1 MDIEFSLTK
10 LNVNDLAALER
21 FYVALGF
28 KVVERRLG
36 EMATGVGVG
45 QGDVAQEQVRL
56 SETGDATSHRL
67 VLSRFINLPEQPTDP
82 RYPGPLWIVLRSP
95 DVEAS
100 VAAAIA
106 AGGRVHRPIEKVE
119 DPRYPGSAAIVC
131 DPEGNFIEL
140 YNVAYRDPALGPG
153 LDTSASKS

>member
-1 MDIEFSLTK
+1 MEVEFSLTK
-10 LNVNDLAALER
+10 LNVNDPVALEH

-45 QGDVAQEQVRL
+45 LEDVAQEQVRL
-56 SETGDATSHRL
+56 SQTGDATSHRL
-67 VLSRFINLPEQPTDP
+67 VLSRFVNLPEQPMNP
-82 RYPGPLWIVLRSP
+82 RYPGPYWIVLRTP

-100 VAAAIA
+100 VAAAVA
-106 AGGRVHRPIEKVE
+106 AGGSVHRPVEKVE
-119 DPRYPGSAAIVC
+119 DPRYPGAAAIVC

-140 YNVAYRDPALGPG
+140 YNVAYADPALGPG
-153 LDTSASKS
+153 LDTGAS